1 MVDSFCPR
9 HTLRLLLFTSLYLC
23 VITTC
28 IGLDTGQLSLHV
40 DSQGDGVA
48 KNGNL
53 GLRASLGKRPPKTN
67 PVTPVS
73 ISGS

>member
-1 MVDSFCPR
+1 M
-9 HTLRLLLFTSLYLC
+9 
-23 VITTC
+23 ITTC
-28 IGLDTGQLSLHV
+28 IGLDTGQLSLHG

-53 GLRASLGKRPPKTN
+53 GLRASSGKQPPKTN
-67 PVTPVS
+67 PLTPVS